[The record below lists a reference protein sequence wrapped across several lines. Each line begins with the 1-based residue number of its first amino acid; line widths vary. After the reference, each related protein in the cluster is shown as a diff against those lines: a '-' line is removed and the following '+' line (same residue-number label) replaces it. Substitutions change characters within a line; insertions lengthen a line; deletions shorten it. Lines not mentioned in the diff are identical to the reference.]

1 MRAQLT
7 AVLEESIEVANAM
20 AKLHISENAVSDLR
34 ERRTAKG
41 KNKSEDV
48 KEKDHVE
55 PQIEVEDETSL
66 ELLGEKQDTL
76 TDKRGTPASPDDELS
91 EKQDLDT

>member
-1 MRAQLT
+1 
-7 AVLEESIEVANAM
+7 M

-34 ERRTAKG
+34 KRRNAKEM
-41 KNKSEDV
+41 NKGEEV
-48 KEKDHVE
+48 KENDHVK
-55 PQIEVEDETSL
+55 PQIEVEEETSL

-76 TDKRGTPASPDDELS
+76 TDDRGTPATPDDDLS